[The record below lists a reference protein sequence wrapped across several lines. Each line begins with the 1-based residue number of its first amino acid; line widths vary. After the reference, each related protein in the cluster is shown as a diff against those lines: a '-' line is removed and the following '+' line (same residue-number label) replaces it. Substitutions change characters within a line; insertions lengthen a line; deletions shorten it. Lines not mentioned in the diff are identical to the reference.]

1 MFMKKSLL
9 GFSVMALMFI
19 AGCGSSAT
27 IGNVSVP
34 GGARN
39 VENREMG
46 KNKALVYITS
56 ESVDQACATQ
66 AKLFTDAK
74 WTAENELR
82 REDTYATTTYSDGKS
97 SMVLMCSET
106 ELSATEKATK
116 VTLTLM
122 AQ

>member
-1 MFMKKSLL
+1 MKKSILCL
-9 GFSVMALMFI
+9 GVMTIMLVS
-19 AGCGSSAT
+19 GCGAAAT

-34 GGARN
+34 GNARN

-66 AKLFTDAK
+66 AKLFADAK
-74 WTAENELR
+74 WTAKDELR
-82 REDTYATTTYSDGKS
+82 RENTYATTTYSDGKS

-106 ELSATEKATK
+106 EVSATEKATK

-122 AQ
+122 AS